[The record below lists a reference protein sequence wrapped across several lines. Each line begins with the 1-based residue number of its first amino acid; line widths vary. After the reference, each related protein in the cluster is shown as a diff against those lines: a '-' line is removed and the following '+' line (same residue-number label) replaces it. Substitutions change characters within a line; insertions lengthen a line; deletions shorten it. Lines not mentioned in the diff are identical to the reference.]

1 MDAVNLEEVRQKLK
15 EALEERSRAGWAG
28 QALACPPGRPKDM
41 PERLRTARKAGV
53 VCLLCHDHKRD
64 WTLAFMQRTLD
75 DTPHSGQWAFPGG
88 AEEPEDAG
96 DLMRTALRECKE
108 EIGLAL
114 SNAEVVG
121 MLSPLYIPPSHFY
134 VQPFVAVL
142 GGVPEVVLQ
151 REEVARLC
159 WVPLRDLPSPGQ
171 PWPLQNVKVSKG
183 TFHVPGWPM
192 DEGVLWG
199 ATAMMTA
206 ELLMA
211 CAAAGFGCSF
221 APPKRDHS

>member
-1 MDAVNLEEVRQKLK
+1 
-15 EALEERSRAGWAG
+15 
-28 QALACPPGRPKDM
+28 
-41 PERLRTARKAGV
+41 
-53 VCLLCHDHKRD
+53 
-64 WTLAFMQRTLD
+64 
-75 DTPHSGQWAFPGG
+75 
-88 AEEPEDAG
+88 
-96 DLMRTALRECKE
+96 MRTALRECEE

-114 SNAEVVG
+114 PNAAVVG
-121 MLSPLYIPPSHFY
+121 VLSPLYIPPSHFY
-134 VQPFVAVL
+134 VQPIVAVL
-142 GGVPEVVLQ
+142 DGVPEVVLQ

-159 WVPLRDLPSPGQ
+159 WVPLRDLPSPGH

-211 CAAAGFGCSF
+211 CAAAGFGRSF
-221 APPKRDHS
+221 APPKRDRS